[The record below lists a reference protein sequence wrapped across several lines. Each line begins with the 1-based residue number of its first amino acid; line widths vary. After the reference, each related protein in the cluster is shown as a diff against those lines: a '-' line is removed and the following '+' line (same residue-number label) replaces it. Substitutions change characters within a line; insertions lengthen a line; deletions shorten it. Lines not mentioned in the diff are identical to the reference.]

1 MPDIRD
7 ALLDAAYDIA
17 VTTGW
22 QRARMADVA
31 SAAGVSRQTLYDQ
44 FGGREGLALH
54 LALRET
60 ARFVDGVERAMD
72 RRPDDVVAAIE
83 AAASY
88 ALTAARDN
96 PLIRSILTEDGD
108 AGLLPY
114 LTTRAEPMLAAARQR
129 LVKYL
134 AHHWPDIDGDSAV
147 EAAEVVVRLALSYIV
162 LPGPAPAAAAR
173 RIASIAARLLDL
185 DVAHLERRRV

>member
-1 MPDIRD
+1 MARMPDIRD
-7 ALLDAAYDIA
+7 ALLDAAYDVA

-31 SAAGVSRQTLYDQ
+31 AAAGVSRQTLYDQ
-44 FGGREGLALH
+44 FGGREGVALH

-72 RRPDDVVAAIE
+72 RHPDDVLAAIE
-83 AAASY
+83 AAASF
-88 ALTAARDN
+88 ALTSAHDN
-96 PLIRSILTEDGD
+96 PLVRSILTEDSD

-114 LTTRAEPMLAAARQR
+114 MTTRAEPMLAAARAR
-129 LVKYL
+129 LVAYF
-134 AHHWPDIDGDSAV
+134 AAHWPSIGQSNAT

-162 LPGPAPAAAAR
+162 LPGPATAAAAK
-173 RIASIAARLLDL
+173 RIAVIAARLLDL
-185 DVAHLERRRV
+185 DVRSDR

>member
-1 MPDIRD
+1 MADIRD
-7 ALLDAAYDIA
+7 ALLDAAYDVA

-31 SAAGVSRQTLYDQ
+31 AAAGVSRQTLYDH
-44 FGGREGLALH
+44 FGGREGVALH

-60 ARFVDGVERAMD
+60 ERFVDGVERAMD
-72 RRPDDVVAAIE
+72 RHPDDVRAAVE
-83 AAASY
+83 AAATF
-88 ALTAARDN
+88 ALKAARDN

-114 LTTRAEPMLAAARQR
+114 MTTRAEPLLAAARAR
-129 LVKYL
+129 LVAYFTD
-134 AHHWPDIDGDSAV
+134 HWPAIPPDAAT
-147 EAAEVVVRLALSYIV
+147 EAADVVVRLALSYIV

-173 RIASIAARLLDL
+173 RIAATAARLLDL
-185 DVAHLERRRV
+185 DVLHLDKRRA

>member
-1 MPDIRD
+1 MPDVRE
-7 ALLDAAYDIA
+7 ALLDAAYDAA

-31 SAAGVSRQTLYDQ
+31 AAAGVSRQTLYNE
-44 FGGREGLALH
+44 FGDREGLALH

-60 ARFVDGVERAMD
+60 SRFLDGVERAMD
-72 RRPDDVVAAIE
+72 RYAGDVTGAFE
-83 AAASY
+83 AAAGY
-88 ALTAARDN
+88 ALKQAQNN
-96 PLIRSILTEDGD
+96 PLIRSILTEDGE

-114 LTTRAEPMLAAARQR
+114 MTTRAEPLVEAAKPR

-134 AHHWPDIDGDSAV
+134 AEHWPDIGSTAAT

-162 LPGPAPAAAAR
+162 LPGPAPENAPQ
-173 RIASIAARLLDL
+173 RIAAVAAIL
-185 DVAHLERRRV
+185 LERSQV

>member
-7 ALLDAAYDIA
+7 ALLDAAYDVA

-134 AHHWPDIDGDSAV
+134 AHHWPAIEGGNAA

-173 RIASIAARLLDL
+173 RIAAIAARLLDL
-185 DVAHLERRRV
+185 DARHLEHRRA

>member
-7 ALLDAAYDIA
+7 ALLDAAYDVA

-22 QRARMADVA
+22 HRARMADVA
-31 SAAGVSRQTLYDQ
+31 AAAGVSRQTLYDH
-44 FGGREGLALH
+44 FGGREGVALH

-60 ARFVDGVERAMD
+60 ARFVTGVERAMD
-72 RRPDDVVAAIE
+72 RHPDDVHAAVE
-83 AAASY
+83 AAATY
-88 ALTAARDN
+88 ALSTARDN

-114 LTTRAEPMLAAARQR
+114 MTTRAEPLLTAARER
-129 LVKYL
+129 LVAYF
-134 AHHWPDIDGDSAV
+134 AAHWPEIGGDAAT

-173 RIASIAARLLDL
+173 RIAATAARLLDL
-185 DVAHLERRRV
+185 DVRKV

>member
-1 MPDIRD
+1 MPDVRD
-7 ALLDAAYDIA
+7 ALLDAAYDAA

-31 SAAGVSRQTLYDQ
+31 AAANVSRQTLYDQ

-60 ARFVDGVERAMD
+60 QRFLDGVERAMG
-72 RRPDDVVAAIE
+72 RHDDAADAIE
-83 AAASY
+83 AAAAF
-88 ALTAARDN
+88 ALRSADSN

-114 LTTRAEPMLAAARQR
+114 LTTRAEPLIETAKRRLVAYLRDHWPGLAATDD
-129 LVKYL
+129 V
-134 AHHWPDIDGDSAV
+134 
-147 EAAEVVVRLALSYIV
+147 AEVVVRLTLSYLV
-162 LPGPAPAAAAR
+162 VPGGDDAAR
-173 RIASIAARLLDL
+173 RIARTAATVLDPQ
-185 DVAHLERRRV
+185 RG

>member
-1 MPDIRD
+1 MPEIRD
-7 ALLDAAYDIA
+7 ALLDAAYDVA

-31 SAAGVSRQTLYDQ
+31 AAAGVSRQTLYDQ
-44 FGGREGLALH
+44 FGGREGVALQ

-60 ARFVDGVERAMD
+60 GRFLDGVERAMD
-72 RRPDDVVAAIE
+72 RHPDDVRAAVE
-83 AAASY
+83 AAATF
-88 ALTAARDN
+88 ALNAARDN

-114 LTTRAEPMLAAARQR
+114 MTTRAEPLLTAARER
-129 LVKYL
+129 LVAYF
-134 AHHWPDIDGDSAV
+134 AAHWPDIDRAAAT

-162 LPGPAPAAAAR
+162 LPGPAQANAAR
-173 RIASIAARLLDL
+173 RIAATAARLLDL
-185 DVAHLERRRV
+185 DARRV

>member
-7 ALLDAAYDIA
+7 ALLDAAYDVA

-31 SAAGVSRQTLYDQ
+31 TAAGVSRQTLYDQ

-72 RRPDDVVAAIE
+72 RRPDDVLAAVE
-83 AAASY
+83 AAAAY

-114 LTTRAEPMLAAARQR
+114 LTTRAEPMLAGRA
-129 LVKYL
+129 
-134 AHHWPDIDGDSAV
+134 
-147 EAAEVVVRLALSYIV
+147 
-162 LPGPAPAAAAR
+162 
-173 RIASIAARLLDL
+173 
-185 DVAHLERRRV
+185 

>member
-1 MPDIRD
+1 MRRMPDIRD
-7 ALLDAAYDIA
+7 ALLDAAYDVA

-22 QRARMADVA
+22 QRARMADIA
-31 SAAGVSRQTLYDQ
+31 AAAGVSRQTLYDQ

-72 RRPDDVVAAIE
+72 RRPDDVVAAVE
-83 AAASY
+83 AAAAY
-88 ALTAARDN
+88 ALTSARDN

-134 AHHWPDIDGDSAV
+134 AEHWPEIPGGNAT

-173 RIASIAARLLDL
+173 RIAAIAARLLDL
-185 DVAHLERRRV
+185 EPRRV

>member
-7 ALLDAAYDIA
+7 ALLDAAYDVA

-31 SAAGVSRQTLYDQ
+31 AAAGVSRQTLYDQ

-72 RRPDDVVAAIE
+72 RHPDDVLAAVE

-88 ALTAARDN
+88 ALSTARDN

-114 LTTRAEPMLAAARQR
+114 MTTRAEPLLAAARAR
-129 LVKYL
+129 LVAYF
-134 AHHWPDIDGDSAV
+134 AAHWPDIDEPHAT

-162 LPGPAPAAAAR
+162 LPAPDPAAAAT
-173 RIASIAARLLDL
+173 RIAATAARLLDL
-185 DVAHLERRRV
+185 DARRV

>member
-7 ALLDAAYDIA
+7 ALLDAAYDVA

-31 SAAGVSRQTLYDQ
+31 AAAGVSRQTLYDQ
-44 FGGREGLALH
+44 FGGREGVALH

-72 RRPDDVVAAIE
+72 RHPDDVHAAVEE
-83 AAASY
+83 AAAY
-88 ALTAARDN
+88 ALATARDN

-114 LTTRAEPMLAAARQR
+114 MTTRAEPLLTAARER
-129 LVKYL
+129 LVAYF
-134 AHHWPDIDGDSAV
+134 AEHWPEIGTAPAT

-162 LPGPAPAAAAR
+162 LPPHGPGDAPAAAAK
-173 RIASIAARLLDL
+173 RIAATAARLLDL
-185 DVAHLERRRV
+185 DVRRV